1 MSNNPLG
8 KGFTPTVMTE
18 QEYIEQG
25 DMSWKRQDWKH
36 CLDSYTEAIRLN
48 PQSQAKAKREMVM
61 QILDFYNKDML
72 NP

>member
-1 MSNNPLG
+1 
-8 KGFTPTVMTE
+8 
-18 QEYIEQG
+18 
-25 DMSWKRQDWKH
+25 MSWKRQDWKH